1 VTAIFDETKQA
12 EIVFSVNIVRQNYN
26 EESFEDLTNPSST
39 QTLRFLF
46 LGKIMRLA

>member
-1 VTAIFDETKQA
+1 MTSISGVTKQA
-12 EIVFSVNIVRQNYN
+12 EVVFSVNIVRQNYN